1 VAAVSTSTTTIR
13 LKWAAVPN
21 ASHYDVERS
30 TQPAAWTPVGT
41 TDGAETSF
49 VDDSLTAGTTYYYRV
64 VAFVA
69 GEPSASDAVSA
80 TTPPDLSTPPQ
91 IIAVTASST
100 SVDLV
105 WTDIDGELGYRI
117 ERSADG
123 LTGWVGIG
131 TTGQDVTA
139 FTDSGLTPA
148 TTYSYRVIGVGADG
162 ETPPSATSTVTT
174 DAADSSQ
181 QTTRDPSSEQAEPAA

>member
-1 VAAVSTSTTTIR
+1 M
-13 LKWAAVPN
+13 
-21 ASHYDVERS
+21 
-30 TQPAAWTPVGT
+30 
-41 TDGAETSF
+41 
-49 VDDSLTAGTTYYYRV
+49 
-64 VAFVA
+64 
-69 GEPSASDAVSA
+69 
-80 TTPPDLSTPPQ
+80 
-91 IIAVTASST
+91 
-100 SVDLV
+100 
-105 WTDIDGELGYRI
+105 DGELGYRI

-162 ETPPSATSTVTT
+162 ETPPSSISTVTT

-181 QTTRDPSSEQAEPAA
+181 QTTRDPSSEQAEPAG